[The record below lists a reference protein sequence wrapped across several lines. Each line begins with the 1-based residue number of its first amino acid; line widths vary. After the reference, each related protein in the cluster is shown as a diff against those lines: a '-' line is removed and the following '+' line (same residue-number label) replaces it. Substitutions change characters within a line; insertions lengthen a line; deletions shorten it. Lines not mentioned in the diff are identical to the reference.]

1 MAAARNVNLR
11 IKRTKERKYIKMKI
25 TTIPLKEAV
34 GRPLAHDLT
43 QIDAVN
49 HKKSARFKKGQV
61 ITEADI
67 PTLRDMGREN
77 ISIMEMSPGDVHED
91 DAALELAEALCG
103 DNLRITG
110 PDEGR
115 CNLVATC
122 SGILWYI
129 AETVNRVNQDPDWVL
144 AALAPHRP
152 VLEGQTVAG
161 FRIRPLVIEDYRVE
175 RAVAAVRGSKPFSVL
190 PFRPLKVGLVTTG
203 KEIVDHRIEDAFRP
217 KLDEKLKRLN
227 GSMTGQRFSADSLD
241 QIASAIRAFMDEGAK
256 VIICTG
262 GMSVDADDRTP
273 GAIRSVC
280 RRIAFQ
286 GTPALPGAMLML
298 GWAKSPVDG
307 EDVAVIGAPACVAFD
322 ERTALDKLLP
332 FIFAGIEPGDLV
344 RRWGVGGLCEHCA
357 VCHYPSCSFAA
368 GS

>member
-1 MAAARNVNLR
+1 
-11 IKRTKERKYIKMKI
+11 MKI
-25 TTIPLKEAV
+25 TVIPLEEAI

-61 ITEADI
+61 ITKEDI
-67 PTLRDMGREN
+67 PTLKEMGREN
-77 ISIMEMSPGDVHED
+77 LSVMEMSPGEVHED
-91 DAALELAEALCG
+91 DAAMQLADVLCG
-103 DNLRITG
+103 ENLRITL
-110 PDEGR
+110 PEEGR
-115 CNLVATC
+115 CNLIATS
-122 SGILWYI
+122 SGILWYL

-144 AALAPHRP
+144 SALAPHRP
-152 VLEGQTVAG
+152 VLKGQTVAG
-161 FRIRPLVIEDYRVE
+161 FRIRPLVMEDYRVE
-175 RAVAAVRGSKPFSVL
+175 RAVAAVRGSRPFAVM
-190 PFRPLKVGLVTTG
+190 PFRDLKVAVVTTG
-203 KEIVDHRIEDAFRP
+203 KEIVDKRVEDAFRP
-217 KLDEKLKRLN
+217 KLDEKLKRLS
-227 GSMTGQRFSADSLD
+227 GSVIGQKFCTDSLE
-241 QIASAIRAFMDEGAK
+241 QIAEAINKFLDEGAK

-280 RRIAFQ
+280 RKISFQ
-286 GTPALPGAMLML
+286 GSPALPGAMLML
-298 GWAKSPVDG
+298 GYAKSPVDG

-332 FIFAGIEPGDLV
+332 FVFAGIEPGDLV
-344 RRWGVGGLCEHCA
+344 RRWGVGGLCEHCP

>member
-1 MAAARNVNLR
+1 
-11 IKRTKERKYIKMKI
+11 MKI
-25 TTIPLKEAV
+25 TSIPLEEAI
-34 GRPLAHDLT
+34 GHPLAHDLT
-43 QIDAVN
+43 QIDAKN

-61 ITEADI
+61 ITENDLQ
-67 PTLRDMGREN
+67 TLRDMGREHL
-77 ISIMEMSPGDVHED
+77 SIMEMSPGDVHED
-91 DAALELAEALCG
+91 DAALALADALCG

-110 PDEGR
+110 PAEGR
-115 CNLVATC
+115 CNLVATS
-122 SGILWYI
+122 SGILWYL

-144 AALAPHRP
+144 SALAPHRP

-161 FRIRPLVIEDYRVE
+161 FRIRPLVLEDYRVE
-175 RAVAAVRGSKPFSVL
+175 RAVAAVRGSKPFHIL
-190 PFRPLKVGLVTTG
+190 PFRDLKVGLVTTG
-203 KEIVDHRIEDAFRP
+203 KEIVDGRIEDAFRP
-217 KLDEKLKRLN
+217 KLEEKLSRLS
-227 GSMTGQRFSADSLD
+227 GSIIGQRFCVDSLE
-241 QIASAIRAFMDEGAK
+241 QISEAIKAFLNEGAK

-280 RRIAFQ
+280 RKISFQ

-298 GWAKSPVDG
+298 GWAKSPMDG

-322 ERTALDKLLP
+322 DRTALDKLLP
-332 FIFAGIEPGDLV
+332 FVFAGMEPGDLV